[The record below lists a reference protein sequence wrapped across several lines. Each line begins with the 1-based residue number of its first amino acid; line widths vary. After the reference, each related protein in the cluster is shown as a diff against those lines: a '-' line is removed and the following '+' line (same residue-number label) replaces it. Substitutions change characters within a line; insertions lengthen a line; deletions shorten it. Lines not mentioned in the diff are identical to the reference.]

1 MHLKALI
8 TLFQKYLKNIKK
20 DAESAEIYQSS
31 STSNSN
37 ISGTVTHSIIN
48 NTIFWKYVTRPFR
61 CGM

>member
-31 STSNSN
+31 STSNPN

-48 NTIFWKYVTRPFR
+48 NTIF
-61 CGM
+61 